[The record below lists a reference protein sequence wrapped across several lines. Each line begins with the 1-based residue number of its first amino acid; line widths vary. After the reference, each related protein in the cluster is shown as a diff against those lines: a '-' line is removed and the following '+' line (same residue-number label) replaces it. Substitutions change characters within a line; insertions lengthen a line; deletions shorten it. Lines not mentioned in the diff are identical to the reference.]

1 MKRKI
6 KLVITLVI
14 SLIIITIA
22 IFLLIYMK
30 QNDEYSKY
38 NYGPYFATRIE
49 KSSYYNS
56 GFEKSGNDYYSINI
70 TDEKRPDN
78 YYYSTYYDE
87 SIPAKYILSRDMQYE
102 QPWDIYDMQEYI
114 EYIPEQEVKKFIVNV
129 YDIESGELVDSVDVK
144 NVLDDYRGNIY
155 LSISDAAGAA
165 VDNRPV
171 IRVNVYDKACSI
183 SEFEDEAARRCLIDI
198 DLATREH
205 NKKREKDNKER
216 LGKRLD
222 MEVFNRSD
230 KGRIHTNFY
239 IYSERYWDGTV
250 KMTLFD
256 INKLNENYTKLYEKF
271 PGLKEDIDTLKKK
284 GQTAELNIILT
295 GNPSYEEIAKLV
307 SEEGKELPFDDVWVG
322 AKYSVD
328 GSVHLINNF
337 NEWRKYYRIDEKDV
351 SMLSP
356 IFPRQLK

>member
-1 MKRKI
+1 MSGAKYTPIRTPEERIQELERQNIDNQRRNQNLERALREGQAEMKRLTQATNEELRRREALHNNVVNRLTSDI
-6 KLVITLVI
+6 KQIE
-14 SLIIITIA
+14 IA
-22 IFLLIYMK
+22 NQQKLEQQRK
-30 QNDEYSKY
+30 
-38 NYGPYFATRIE
+38 A
-49 KSSYYNS
+49 
-56 GFEKSGNDYYSINI
+56 FEKVMADRNR
-70 TDEKRPDN
+70 EVA
-78 YYYSTYYDE
+78 E
-87 SIPAKYILSRDMQYE
+87 
-102 QPWDIYDMQEYI
+102 DIKQI
-114 EYIPEQEVKKFIVNV
+114 
-129 YDIESGELVDSVDVK
+129 
-144 NVLDDYRGNIY
+144 
-155 LSISDAAGAA
+155 
-165 VDNRPV
+165 
-171 IRVNVYDKACSI
+171 
-183 SEFEDEAARRCLIDI
+183 
-198 DLATREH
+198 
-205 NKKREKDNKER
+205 EKDNKER

-337 NEWRKYYRIDEKDV
+337 DEWRKYYRIDEKDV